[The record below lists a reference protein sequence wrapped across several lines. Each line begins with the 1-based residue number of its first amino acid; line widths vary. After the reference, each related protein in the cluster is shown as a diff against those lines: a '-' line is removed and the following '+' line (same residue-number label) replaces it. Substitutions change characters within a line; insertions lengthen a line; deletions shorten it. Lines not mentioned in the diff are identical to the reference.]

1 MRSESLAVSIAAH
14 RRRRSLDDLRACL
27 LEFVAMPREERI
39 AFDPV
44 ELPRRY
50 THPRDIEVS
59 GLLSASMAYGRADL
73 FKPKIAALLGAMG
86 PSPAE
91 FACELTPLR
100 ARALLGGFIY
110 RFNVGADIAVLLTG
124 AGKAIRERGSLEA
137 LFAEQLSRH
146 GDLHAALSGF
156 AAALRRVPM
165 APIRRELGP
174 VRGLDHLLP
183 SPLGPGAAKRLN
195 LFLRWMVRGPDAV
208 DFGIWRT
215 IPASKLLVPLDTH
228 VGRIARHLGLTRRK
242 DLTWRTA
249 EEITAALRQVDPI
262 DPVRFDFAL
271 CHHGMSGAC
280 PLRPSRQTCSA
291 CPLNEVCLTGRRILA
306 RARNWTTSSSRVAG
320 RKT

>member
-1 MRSESLAVSIAAH
+1 MRSESLAVSLAAP
-14 RRRRSLDDLRACL
+14 RRRRSPDELRACL

-50 THPRDIEVS
+50 THPRDIEVA

-86 PSPAE
+86 SSPAE
-91 FACELTPLR
+91 FACELTPRR
-100 ARALLGGFIY
+100 ARSLLRGFVY

-124 AGKAIRERGSLEA
+124 AGKAMRERGSLEA

-146 GDLHAALSGF
+146 GNLHAALSGF
-156 AAALRRVPM
+156 TAALRDVPM

-174 VRGLDHLLP
+174 VRGLHHLLP

-195 LFLRWMVRGPDAV
+195 LFLRWMVRGPDGV

-215 IPASKLLVPLDTH
+215 IPPSKLLVPLDTH
-228 VGRIARHLGLTRRK
+228 VGRIARHLGLTRRR
-242 DLTWRTA
+242 DLSWKTA
-249 EEITAALRQVDPI
+249 EEITSSLRRVDAL
-262 DPVRFDFAL
+262 DPVRFDFAI

-280 PLRPSRQTCSA
+280 PPKPRLQTCSPCA
-291 CPLNEVCLTGRRILA
+291 LNEVCLTGRRIL
-306 RARNWTTSSSRVAG
+306 
-320 RKT
+320 

>member
-1 MRSESLAVSIAAH
+1 MRSESSAVSLAAH
-14 RRRRSLDDLRACL
+14 RRRISLDKLRAHL

-50 THPRDIEVS
+50 SDPRDIEVA

-73 FKPKIAALLGAMG
+73 FKPKIAALLMAMG
-86 PSPAE
+86 SSPAE
-91 FACELTPLR
+91 FACELTPRR
-100 ARALLGGFIY
+100 ARVLLRGFVY
-110 RFNVGADIAVLLTG
+110 RFNVGADVAVLLMG
-124 AGKAIRERGSLEA
+124 AGRAIRERGSLEA
-137 LFAEQLSRH
+137 LFAAELSRH
-146 GDLHAALSGF
+146 GNLHGALSGF
-156 AAALRRVPM
+156 TAALRSVPM
-165 APIRRELGP
+165 APIRREFGP

-183 SPLGPGAAKRLN
+183 APLGLGAAKRLN
-195 LFLRWMVRGPDAV
+195 LFLRWMVRGPDGV

-215 IPASKLLVPLDTH
+215 IPPSKLLVPLDTH

-242 DLTWRTA
+242 DLTWKTA

-280 PLRPSRQTCSA
+280 PLKPSLPTCSS
-291 CPLNEVCLTGRRILA
+291 CPLNEVCITGRRILA
-306 RARNWTTSSSRVAG
+306 RVGARG
-320 RKT
+320 RLV